1 MMIILCLTHSL
12 RTYTILK
19 PTHDTTGI
27 TASVNNRIQFN
38 HIRNIKYH
46 SLPLSIHE
54 EYNHPMKSF
63 STFSIPVVDKEPVA
77 IDYLEH
83 ELGLSTEVLKKI
95 ILKYP
100 WILYLRV
107 NTNIIPTIQVFYANN
122 FKQKDIIKIISQ
134 IPSILAINHKYT
146 LPEKLLSLQ
155 KMFYLNKNNL
165 VKIVTA
171 QPYLLTSSITRN
183 LKTAEFLRN
192 ILKLNE
198 NEMKILLLNNPSIAM
213 CSVEILK
220 RCYGVLIQI
229 YGLTPIQIHN
239 IILRYPMLLTI
250 KLVHN
255 IKERLILFSSE
266 FDIPSFPNPFIQ
278 QLALRFPPILY
289 INTDI
294 FLSKNIEILKL
305 LINNNS
311 NTSTTTSNNRKYL
324 IGLIKTFPQFLG
336 YNSNT
341 LYTMI
346 LSSMEL
352 LTGRKHVFL
361 HPILQIEY
369 KNDDFTSGGVVI
381 DECKSE
387 LFASEAGLSLCSSSG
402 EEGDVGELLQL
413 DSLSEA
419 VEQYQL
425 YCIDSSGS
433 SSDSSSDSSS
443 GNTTTTG
450 SDSRGDDAIGVM
462 QQSIAGRVQYQQQ
475 RQLEYTTSTA
485 IEYAQEE
492 LSTIRKLS
500 QAYLH
505 HATSNTRSSCHS
517 TYSTPEGR
525 CSSYYSPDSGNSTY
539 STPDSNNGHSTYSI
553 TPTDNC
559 TNNSTYYGGLT
570 LDDDTAVRVLR
581 TAPWIIAYRPER
593 SRRVLAALSVSLS
606 LTSTELSKC
615 VAMYPR

>member
-1 MMIILCLTHSL
+1 MINLLLLEIIIMMIILCLTHSL

-27 TASVNNRIQFN
+27 TTSMNNRIQFN

-46 SLPLSIHE
+46 SLSLSIHE

-63 STFSIPVVDKEPVA
+63 STFSIPVVDKEPLA

-83 ELGLSTEVLKKI
+83 ELGLSSEVLKKI

-198 NEMKILLLNNPSIAM
+198 NDMKILLLNNPSIAM

-239 IILRYPMLLTI
+239 IILRYPMLLSI

-266 FDIPSFPNPFIQ
+266 FDIPSFPNPYIQ
-278 QLALRFPPILY
+278 HLALRFPPILY

-311 NTSTTTSNNRKYL
+311 NTSTTITTTTTTTTSNNSNNNRKYL
-324 IGLIKTFPQFLG
+324 LGLIKTFPQLLG

-352 LTGRKHVFL
+352 LTGRKHMFL

-381 DECKSE
+381 DECTRE
-387 LFASEAGLSLCSSSG
+387 VFAPEAGLSLCSSS
-402 EEGDVGELLQL
+402 
-413 DSLSEA
+413 
-419 VEQYQL
+419 
-425 YCIDSSGS
+425 S
-433 SSDSSSDSSS
+433 SSSSS
-443 GNTTTTG
+443 G
-450 SDSRGDDAIGVM
+450 
-462 QQSIAGRVQYQQQ
+462 
-475 RQLEYTTSTA
+475 
-485 IEYAQEE
+485 
-492 LSTIRKLS
+492 
-500 QAYLH
+500 
-505 HATSNTRSSCHS
+505 
-517 TYSTPEGR
+517 
-525 CSSYYSPDSGNSTY
+525 
-539 STPDSNNGHSTYSI
+539 
-553 TPTDNC
+553 
-559 TNNSTYYGGLT
+559 
-570 LDDDTAVRVLR
+570 
-581 TAPWIIAYRPER
+581 
-593 SRRVLAALSVSLS
+593 
-606 LTSTELSKC
+606 
-615 VAMYPR
+615 